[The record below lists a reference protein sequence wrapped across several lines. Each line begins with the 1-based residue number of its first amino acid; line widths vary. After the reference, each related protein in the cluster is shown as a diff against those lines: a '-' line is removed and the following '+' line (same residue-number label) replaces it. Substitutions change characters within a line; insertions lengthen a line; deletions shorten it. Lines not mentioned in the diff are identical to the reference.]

1 VKTDDEL
8 TAHQELEAAKAADG
22 PASPTPPPFAFK
34 APDRRISLAL
44 LVGLILFMGIA
55 GGWQLLVIVG
65 AIVVMIFLHELGHF
79 ITAKKCGMKV
89 TEFFIGFGPRLW
101 SFQRGETEYG
111 VKLLPAGAYVRII
124 GMNNLDEVPPED
136 EPRTYRQQSYPKR
149 VLVASAGSGMH
160 FLLTLIC
167 VFMLLAVT
175 GVPGGHLFKQVD
187 RPYAVDVVN
196 PDGAAAAAGLVA
208 GDKILTVDGVDVST
222 TNKLKSTLAD
232 HKGEAI
238 TLVILHDGQTR
249 EATTTLGTDTTKG
262 LLGIQLT
269 EEAAP
274 NTRVAPV
281 TAVGR
286 TFTEFGSGVAG
297 SIDAIR
303 TLFSPSGIGNL
314 AGQVRDGGSPTV
326 DDNSSTAPSSGSHP
340 SSDNSDRPISIIGA
354 ARIGTGLLD
363 DGLRGFLVFFA
374 FINLFIGIVNMIPLL
389 PLDGGHVAI
398 ATYERFRSRKGRQ
411 YRVDVVKLLP
421 LTYAVVML
429 LALLFISTVFLDLVD
444 PISIN

>member
-8 TAHQELEAAKAADG
+8 TSHQEAEAADR
-22 PASPTPPPFAFK
+22 PVSPPLSFQPPDK
-34 APDRRISLAL
+34 RLSLAL
-44 LVGLILFMGIA
+44 LVGLILFMGLA
-55 GGWQLLVIVG
+55 GGWQLLVIVF
-65 AIVVMIFLHELGHF
+65 AIVVMIFLHELGHY

-89 TEFFIGFGPRLW
+89 TEFFIGFGPRIW
-101 SFQRGETEYG
+101 SFQKGETEYG
-111 VKLLPAGAYVRII
+111 VKLVPAGAYVRII

-160 FLLTLIC
+160 FLLTLVS
-167 VFMLLAVT
+167 VFLLLAVT
-175 GVPGGHLFKQVD
+175 GVPGGHIFQEVD
-187 RPYAVDVVN
+187 RPYTIDSVN
-196 PDGAAAAAGLVA
+196 GDGAAIKAGIVA
-208 GDKILTVDGVDVST
+208 GDTIVSVDGADVST
-222 TNKLKSTLAD
+222 TDKLKSTLAA
-232 HKGEAI
+232 HKGEEVTI
-238 TLVILHDGQTR
+238 VVVHDGQTR
-249 EATTTLGTDTTKG
+249 TVTTTLGTDTSKG
-262 LLGIQLT
+262 LLGVQLNS
-269 EEAAP
+269 EAP
-274 NTRVAPV
+274 PTTRVAPL

-286 TFTEFGSGVAG
+286 TFTEFGSGVTG

-303 TLFSPSGIGNL
+303 TLFSPSGL
-314 AGQVRDGGSPTV
+314 ASFAGQVRDGGSPTV
-326 DDNSSTAPSSGSHP
+326 DDNGSTAPSSGGSHP
-340 SSDNSDRPISIIGA
+340 TSDNSDRPISIIGA

-363 DGLRGFLVFFA
+363 DGLRGFLLFFA

-398 ATYERFRSRKGRQ
+398 ATYERFRSRKGRE